1 MSETLKPEQIIGMEE
16 LFSLGGFIEKTVRT
30 TLKKA
35 WKTGVRN
42 AVFVHGMVGNE
53 KAETY
58 LYKQI
63 TNEIATYKNEP
74 DKEDLY
80 TRITNMLDAFFED
93 QLEAE
98 VDESDDEKS
107 LKKHNT
113 KKSFKKNK
121 TNN

>member
-1 MSETLKPEQIIGMEE
+1 MSETLKAEQLIGMEE

-30 TLKKA
+30 TLEKT
-35 WKTGVRN
+35 WKTRVQN
-42 AVFVHGMVGNE
+42 VVYVHGMVGNE
-53 KAETY
+53 KAERY

-98 VDESDDEKS
+98 VDESEDEKS